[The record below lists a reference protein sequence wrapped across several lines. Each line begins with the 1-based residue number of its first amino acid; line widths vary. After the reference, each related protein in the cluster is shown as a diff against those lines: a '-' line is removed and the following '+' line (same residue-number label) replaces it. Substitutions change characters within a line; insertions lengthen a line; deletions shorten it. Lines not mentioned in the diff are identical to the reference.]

1 MTTINSN
8 TRQPTKL
15 DYASPTQF
23 KFTIIKLPKVE
34 YFCTSVNIP
43 GIELSSGGQQGTM
56 LKERYSQVCNK
67 NFCNINFSNFE

>member
-1 MTTINSN
+1 MTVTNSL

-23 KFTIIKLPKVE
+23 KFSIIKLPKVE

-43 GIELSSGGQQGTM
+43 GVNLVKLHKQHH
-56 LKERYSQVCNK
+56 
-67 NFCNINFSNFE
+67 